1 MTQETVKLQIPLE
14 SLLNAISSLGLEE
27 KRKLW
32 QLLEEEIAEAKE
44 DLLDEDPTVQAEIQE
59 AQEECLTL
67 EQYLV
72 NWWYRET

>member
-1 MTQETVKLQIPLE
+1 MTQETVKLQISFD

-32 QLLEEEIAEAKE
+32 QLLEEEIAEAEE

-59 AQEECLTL
+59 AQTL
-67 EQYLV
+67 EQYLL

>member
-1 MTQETVKLQIPLE
+1 MTQETVTLQISFD
-14 SLLNAISSLGLEE
+14 SLLNAISSLALEE

-32 QLLEEEIAEAKE
+32 QLLEEEIAEAEE

-59 AQEECLTL
+59 AQEEYLTL